1 MVDPDC
7 DEVVDPDCDEV
18 VDPDCDEVV
27 DLAKLT
33 SLDEE
38 HILGTLRERYNK
50 QKIYTYIGDILISIN
65 PYKLLP
71 VYKNDDSD
79 RYREQPRTCLPP
91 HIFAIA
97 NSAYCGAVG
106 EGSSSSESQCVVI
119 SGESGAGK
127 TESTKLVV
135 RHIMETCKGH
145 SQLEQQILQV
155 HPLLEAFGNARTIKN
170 DNSSRFGKFLQL
182 RFLGRSVV
190 GAKIN
195 EYLLEKSRLVHQDS
209 GEGNFHVF
217 HYMFAGMQPE
227 EKESYGLTEPQFYR
241 YLCSGELPEGQKET
255 LSETFQDLCNAMN
268 LVGFQKQEQTDLL
281 TILAGILSL
290 GNVTFTEQDTSE
302 VAITGQALKWLNTAV
317 NQFGVGSEPLYNCL
331 TSSCTTMRG
340 EEIRKLYTRQQAEDA
355 RDSMAK
361 AIYAR
366 IFSWIVLKINQ
377 LVAPKSNERL
387 TEMREIGILDIF
399 GFEKFE
405 INRFEQLCINLANEQ
420 LQFFF
425 NKHVFQLE
433 QEAYQQEGIE
443 CDLFLYEDNKPL
455 LDLFLGKP
463 IGLMAL
469 MDEESRFP
477 RGSDVTFVEK
487 LNQNFSN
494 NTNYE
499 VVQGVKG
506 DPKFAVKHYAGKVMY
521 SARGCLEKNR
531 DSLHAD
537 IGKILTGS
545 EVHLLCQVFGGKIS
559 RTGTLHL
566 PQLKGGESPV
576 VSSKKTVGAQFRQSL
591 IVLIE
596 KMAASRPHFIRCLKP
611 NEEKVPDNF
620 QSDLV
625 LEQLRNNGL
634 LETTRIRR
642 GGFSWRP
649 SFAEFIDQYGVVL
662 RRPSVARN
670 KESCLEILNEVSLEG
685 WKIGK
690 DKLFFKYWHQDEL
703 YKFVLR
709 LSKAV
714 VVLQTFVRRFIVC
727 RKFKK
732 LLEIQMMQRQEEL
745 RILKEEEEEE
755 KKVEEQKRLEETTV
769 PIPKPRTKLPHARE
783 RNDMWV
789 RPPVPAPRIHN
800 DLFEGELHKIA
811 SDSSSKM
818 AVCTDESNLR
828 AVAGG
833 PSCISQ
839 DEKFRWFAETQV
851 HTLWYSKAFPNW
863 FHGIISRRQ
872 TENLL
877 NVKPPGSFLIRMSE
891 NVVGFVLSVKAATR
905 CYNHRILHQL
915 NECYCLDKTAQAHDS
930 LESLILYH
938 KAVPLEP
945 HKQCLT
951 DPCGQN
957 SLIPDYMNLLQF
969 LNARGLITSKTSP
982 PQSNGTTTPAEP
994 DSCSPNIAH
1003 GRRPFP
1009 RLYPSIRKAVRELT
1023 EEPLMDQTME
1033 HTSSNNPNAS
1043 KVPAISTG
1051 KSRPLSDVGSP
1062 QVPLRGSPQAPRGL
1076 LSRPKS
1082 TAVDEKS
1089 HKEHE
1094 TSSGIFRK
1102 PPWKQNSPRR

>member
-1 MVDPDC
+1 MFSGMLSPVKGLVMVDPDC
-7 DEVVDPDCDEV
+7 DQ
-18 VDPDCDEVV
+18 VV

-38 HILGTLRERYNK
+38 HILGTLRDRYNK
-50 QKIYTYIGDILISIN
+50 QQIYTYIGDILISIN

-71 VYKNDDSD
+71 IYENGVSD

-127 TESTKLVV
+127 TEGTKLLV
-135 RHIMETCKGH
+135 RHIMEMCKGH

-155 HPLLEAFGNARTIKN
+155 HPLLEAFGNARTIRN
-170 DNSSRFGKFLQL
+170 NNSSRFGKFLQL

-217 HYMFAGMQPE
+217 HYMFAGMQPN
-227 EKESYGLTEPQFYR
+227 EKESYGLIEPQFYR
-241 YLCSGELPEGQKET
+241 YLCSGELPEEQKET
-255 LSETFQDLCNAMN
+255 LSESFQDLCNAMN

-281 TILAGILSL
+281 TLLAGILSL
-290 GNVTFTEQDTSE
+290 GNVTFTEQETSG

-317 NQFGVGSEPLYNCL
+317 NQLGVGTEQLYNCL
-331 TSSCTTMRG
+331 TSSCSTMRG
-340 EEIRKLYTRQQAEDA
+340 EEIRKLYTQQQAEDA

-366 IFSWIVLKINQ
+366 LFSWIVLKINQ
-377 LVAPKSNERL
+377 LVASKSNERL

-405 INRFEQLCINLANEQ
+405 MNRFEQLCINLANEQ

-433 QEAYQQEGIE
+433 QEAYQQDGIE
-443 CDLFLYEDNKPL
+443 CDLVSYEDNKPL

-463 IGLMAL
+463 IGLMTL

-477 RGSDVTFVEK
+477 KGSDVTFVEK
-487 LNQNFSN
+487 LNRNFSN
-494 NTNYE
+494 NSNYE

-506 DPKFAVKHYAGKVMY
+506 DPKFAVKHYAGKVVY
-521 SARGCLEKNR
+521 SASGCLEKNR

-566 PQLKGGESPV
+566 PVLKGSESHV

-591 IVLIE
+591 FVLIE

-611 NEEKVPDNF
+611 NEEKTPDNF
-620 QSDLV
+620 QSELV
-625 LEQLRNNGL
+625 REQLHNNGL

-649 SFAEFIDQYGVVL
+649 SFAEFIDGYGVVL
-662 RRPSVARN
+662 LRPSVART
-670 KESCLEILNEVSLEG
+670 KESCLEVLNEVALEG
-685 WKIGK
+685 WKTGK
-690 DKLFFKYWHQDEL
+690 DRLFFKYWHQDEL
-703 YKFVLR
+703 SQYVLR
-709 LSKAV
+709 LSKAA
-714 VVLQTFVRRFIVC
+714 VVLQTFVRRFIVF
-727 RKFKK
+727 RRYKK
-732 LLEIQMMQRQEEL
+732 LLEILMMQRQEDL

-755 KKVEEQKRLEETTV
+755 KKREEEQKRLEKNTV
-769 PIPKPRTKLPHARE
+769 PIPKPRTKFPQVGE
-783 RNDMWV
+783 RNGM
-789 RPPVPAPRIHN
+789 PPVPPPRNHN
-800 DLFEGELHKIA
+800 HLVEKGLLNIT
-811 SDSSSKM
+811 SDSASKM
-818 AVCTDESNLR
+818 AVSADKPSLR
-828 AVAGG
+828 AVGG

-839 DEKFRWFAETQV
+839 DEKFRWFADTQV
-851 HTLWYSKAFPNW
+851 QKLWHSKTFPNW

-877 NVKPPGSFLIRMSE
+877 KDKPLGSFLIRMSE
-891 NVVGFVLSVKAATR
+891 NAIGLVLSVKTITQ
-905 CYNHRILHQL
+905 CFHHRILHQM
-915 NECYCLDKTAQAHDS
+915 NECYCVDNTAQAHDS
-930 LESLILYH
+930 LDSLILHH
-938 KAVPLEP
+938 KATPLEP
-945 HKQCLT
+945 HRQCLT

-969 LNARGLITSKTSP
+969 LHCRGLLVSNTSTP
-982 PQSNGTTTPAEP
+982 YSNGTTLPAEP
-994 DSCSPNIAH
+994 DSSSPNMAD

-1023 EEPLMDQTME
+1023 EEPLTVPMMD
-1033 HTSSNNPNAS
+1033 HTKSNHPDAK
-1043 KVPAISTG
+1043 KVPSMSTT
-1051 KSRPLSDVGSP
+1051 KSQPVSKVGSP
-1062 QVPLRGSPQAPRGL
+1062 QVPLRGSPQAPMGL
-1076 LSRPKS
+1076 PSRPKS
-1082 TAVDEKS
+1082 AAVDEKP

-1094 TSSGIFRK
+1094 KPSGIFRR
-1102 PPWKQNSPRR
+1102 PHWKQVT